1 MVMSNSPSPTGFTQN
16 LAQKLA
22 QALLLEQVRFTKQ
35 QLLQPENK
43 TYIRNFISQSYRHAD
58 QILLKDII
66 QLEQLNAVVEKY
78 AFELNL
84 GADILEFIGFVA
96 QKTHKFS
103 VNSHTILHD
112 LLSDESFELWL
123 FKILELE
130 QLKDYIQ
137 DNLQHNPQ
145 IQHVSLQLA
154 NQILESNTPWLN
166 QLRQYNSK
174 QSNIG
179 SKVLSFIQDQQQ
191 NIELK
196 LEQQLATAIRKQVS
210 QIILLPSEDLADI
223 ATYIWDEVKQHSLK
237 EMLSQVESIDFE
249 EFFILVY
256 ETWKELRQTD
266 FMQALILNVV
276 AAFYEY
282 FGEYSLQALLH
293 SVGLNEN
300 DLFIEADRFIPY
312 CLGAL
317 DMHNLLD
324 DIIQSLIAPFYHNQ
338 ATQQFIENY
347 LASNK
352 SIE

>member
-1 MVMSNSPSPTGFTQN
+1 MVMSNSPSSTGFTQN
-16 LAQKLA
+16 LAQELA

-43 TYIRNFISQSYRHAD
+43 NYIRNFISQSYRHAD

-66 QLEQLNAVVEKY
+66 QLEQLNAVVKKY

-317 DMHNLLD
+317 DTHNLLD

>member
-16 LAQKLA
+16 LAQNLA
-22 QALLLEQVRFTKQ
+22 QALLLEQVRFIKQ

-317 DMHNLLD
+317 DTHNLLD

>member
-1 MVMSNSPSPTGFTQN
+1 MLTFLS
-16 LAQKLA
+16 
-22 QALLLEQVRFTKQ
+22 LLVL
-35 QLLQPENK
+35 
-43 TYIRNFISQSYRHAD
+43 S
-58 QILLKDII
+58 LK
-66 QLEQLNAVVEKY
+66 
-78 AFELNL
+78 
-84 GADILEFIGFVA
+84 
-96 QKTHKFS
+96 KTHKFS

-237 EMLSQVESIDFE
+237 EMFSQVESIDFE
-249 EFFILVY
+249 EF
-256 ETWKELRQTD
+256 
-266 FMQALILNVV
+266 
-276 AAFYEY
+276 
-282 FGEYSLQALLH
+282 
-293 SVGLNEN
+293 
-300 DLFIEADRFIPY
+300 LF
-312 CLGAL
+312 
-317 DMHNLLD
+317 
-324 DIIQSLIAPFYHNQ
+324 
-338 ATQQFIENY
+338 
-347 LASNK
+347 
-352 SIE
+352 

>member
-1 MVMSNSPSPTGFTQN
+1 MSNSPSPTGFTQN
-16 LAQKLA
+16 LAQNLA
-22 QALLLEQVRFTKQ
+22 QALLLEQVRFIKQ

-266 FMQALILNVV
+266 FMQAPILNVV

-317 DMHNLLD
+317 DTHNLLD

>member
-1 MVMSNSPSPTGFTQN
+1 MVMSNSPSSTGFTQN
-16 LAQKLA
+16 LAQELA

-317 DMHNLLD
+317 DTHNLLD

>member
-1 MVMSNSPSPTGFTQN
+1 MVMSNSPSSTGFTQN
-16 LAQKLA
+16 LAQELA

-43 TYIRNFISQSYRHAD
+43 NYIRNFISQSYRHAD

-317 DMHNLLD
+317 DTHNLLD

>member
-1 MVMSNSPSPTGFTQN
+1 MSNSPSPTGFTQN
-16 LAQKLA
+16 LAQNLA

-66 QLEQLNAVVEKY
+66 QLEQLNAVVKKY

-317 DMHNLLD
+317 DTHNLLD

-352 SIE
+352 YIE

>member
-1 MVMSNSPSPTGFTQN
+1 MSNSPSPTGFTQN
-16 LAQKLA
+16 LAQNLA
-22 QALLLEQVRFTKQ
+22 QALLLEQVRFIKQ

-317 DMHNLLD
+317 DTHNLLD

>member
-1 MVMSNSPSPTGFTQN
+1 MSNSPSPTGFTQN
-16 LAQKLA
+16 LAQNLA

-317 DMHNLLD
+317 DTHNLLD

>member
-16 LAQKLA
+16 LAQNLA

-210 QIILLPSEDLADI
+210 QIILLPHEDLADI
-223 ATYIWDEVKQHSLK
+223 ATYIWDEMKQHSLK

-317 DMHNLLD
+317 DTHNLLD

>member
-22 QALLLEQVRFTKQ
+22 QALLLEQVRFIKQ

-137 DNLQHNPQ
+137 DNVQHNPQ

-317 DMHNLLD
+317 DTHNLLD

>member
-1 MVMSNSPSPTGFTQN
+1 MSNSPSPTGFTQN
-16 LAQKLA
+16 LAQNLA

-43 TYIRNFISQSYRHAD
+43 NYIRNFISQSYRHAD

-66 QLEQLNAVVEKY
+66 QLEQLNAVVKKY

-317 DMHNLLD
+317 DTHNLLD

>member
-1 MVMSNSPSPTGFTQN
+1 MSNSPSPTGFTQN
-16 LAQKLA
+16 LAQNLA
-22 QALLLEQVRFTKQ
+22 QALLLEQVRFIKQ

-84 GADILEFIGFVA
+84 GPDILEFIGFVA

>member
-1 MVMSNSPSPTGFTQN
+1 MVMSNSPSSTGFTQN
-16 LAQKLA
+16 LAQELA

-43 TYIRNFISQSYRHAD
+43 NYIRNFISQSYRHAD
-58 QILLKDII
+58 QILLKDFI

-96 QKTHKFS
+96 QKVHKFS
-103 VNSHTILHD
+103 VNSNTILHD

-317 DMHNLLD
+317 DTHNLLD

>member
-1 MVMSNSPSPTGFTQN
+1 MSNSPSPTGFTQN
-16 LAQKLA
+16 LAQNLA

-317 DMHNLLD
+317 DTHNLLD

-347 LASNK
+347 LSPNK